1 MIVRVFYIL
10 ISVALLGGFYY
21 LSYNGVWADSRDL
34 DRSVRIGGPGGYS
47 GGRIK

>member
-1 MIVRVFYIL
+1 MIVRVSFVL
-10 ISVALLGGFYY
+10 ICVALLGGFYY

-34 DRSVRIGGPGGYS
+34 DRSVRIGGPGGFS